1 MRNDLRS
8 KILVPLSSQYLTTE
22 VATTVLIM
30 QNILYIS
37 GNDSIVNCI
46 ELRNGT
52 NRSVARN
59 KKLTLL
65 QRHIVEANG
74 VLNLTFNQLLL
85 PPASSYT

>member
-22 VATTVLIM
+22 VATIVLIM

-59 KKLTLL
+59 EKLTLL